1 MALNSFMNSFV
12 KRGPPPNRHMSLGFW
27 VWLPSCC
34 HKMLVL
40 AATSRW
46 NPAALCEVGH
56 DAVQWRVP
64 TGVPPVHHLVTDVP
78 SQRGSLPSLICL
90 KCPEPKSALAVSLRL
105 APGGASL
112 LPRWG
117 RFPGPR
123 GLRPTSRFTARCS
136 LSPHPPSE
144 APAYPRGVNKQME
157 AEG

>member
-1 MALNSFMNSFV
+1 MNSFV
-12 KRGPPPNRHMSLGFW
+12 KRGPPPNWHMSLGFW
-27 VWLPSCC
+27 VWLPSRCP
-34 HKMLVL
+34 KMLVL

-46 NPAALCEVGH
+46 NPAAVCEVGR
-56 DAVQWRVP
+56 DTVQWRVRA
-64 TGVPPVHHLVTDVP
+64 GVSPVSTTLVTDVLSKP
-78 SQRGSLPSLICL
+78 GSLPSLICL
-90 KCPEPKSALAVSLRL
+90 KCPEPKSALAVSLRP

-123 GLRPTSRFTARCS
+123 GLQPASRFTTRCS